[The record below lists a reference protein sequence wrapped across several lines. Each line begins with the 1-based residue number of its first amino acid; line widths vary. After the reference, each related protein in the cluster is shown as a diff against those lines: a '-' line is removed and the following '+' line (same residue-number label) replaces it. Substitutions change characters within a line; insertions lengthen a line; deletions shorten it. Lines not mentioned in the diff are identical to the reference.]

1 MGADFNIK
9 PVGSPVAAPFIRP
22 APEAARDAVQT
33 ELPATKSVTAPG
45 GSSDAG
51 LAASYNPQV
60 DSDRISRQVLV
71 DRAAAEIVYVSV
83 DKNTS
88 QVIDQY
94 PEASKLRARA
104 YFRAQDNAKLEN
116 KALATDRRV

>member
-9 PVGSPVAAPFIRP
+9 PVGAPVAAPFIRP
-22 APEAARDAVQT
+22 APDAARYAVPT
-33 ELPATKSVTAPG
+33 ELPPSRSVTASSR
-45 GSSDAG
+45 SSDSG
-51 LAASYNPQV
+51 RAASYNSLAE
-60 DSDRISRQVLV
+60 SDRISRQIVV

-104 YFRAQDNAKLEN
+104 YIRAQDNAKLDN
-116 KALATDRRV
+116 KVLATDRRI